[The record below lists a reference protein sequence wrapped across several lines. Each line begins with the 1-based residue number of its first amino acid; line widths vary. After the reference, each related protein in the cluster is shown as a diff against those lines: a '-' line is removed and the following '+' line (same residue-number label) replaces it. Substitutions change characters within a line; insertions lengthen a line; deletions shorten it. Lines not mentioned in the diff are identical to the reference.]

1 MSFGNDDHKGRPYEW
16 TVNEP
21 PIRWNPCAD
30 GFTNRPYVGV
40 ISVRLASLNPPYRS
54 ASEPSGDPR
63 PTPVSSALRPNRKAC
78 GRLPSPRRQRQPTSP
93 FTRLTNSLSSPR
105 FAPLPADQIPIFDCQ
120 HQRQKAKT
128 CTLPIPTQRRFFAP
142 WADEKRSALGDLD
155 WLVGAVRE
163 PPLRPRMGWIIGIF
177 ALAVGVVAVMEMLE
191 REFPSNGGRNADLLQ
206 EAASGDAPSRFLGR
220 RESCSGS
227 EVDQRARKCSLGAG
241 DQLLGGVGF
250 GCRRVTGGWLGLPG
264 VYGVTFER
272 SGLGVAAGEDY
283 GES

>member
-1 MSFGNDDHKGRPYEW
+1 MWSPSRGDKRAGSHRPLSGRKGTRANEASSQGHAGVEAGSCHAFRRGRFQTCPCVMSFGNDDHKGRPYEW

-163 PPLRPRMGWIIGIF
+163 SPLRPRMGRILGIPCWLLGL
-177 ALAVGVVAVMEMLE
+177 LAVT
-191 REFPSNGGRNADLLQ
+191 Q
-206 EAASGDAPSRFLGR
+206 
-220 RESCSGS
+220 
-227 EVDQRARKCSLGAG
+227 
-241 DQLLGGVGF
+241 
-250 GCRRVTGGWLGLPG
+250 WLSVWS
-264 VYGVTFER
+264 VYC
-272 SGLGVAAGEDY
+272 LN
-283 GES
+283 